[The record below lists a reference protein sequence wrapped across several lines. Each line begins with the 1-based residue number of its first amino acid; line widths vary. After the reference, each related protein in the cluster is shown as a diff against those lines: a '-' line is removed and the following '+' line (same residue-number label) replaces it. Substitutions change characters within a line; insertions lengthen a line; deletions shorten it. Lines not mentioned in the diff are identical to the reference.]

1 MLETCLNVDMND
13 GNCLLALAQQFP
25 NEFSELL
32 ISNGMCQQS
41 FGKWYWNGLLN
52 GTRSN
57 VHSFGSAV
65 QLRQQ
70 LVSMNNLTG
79 QKKSSNS
86 RDQVLMFESLNF
98 RSVECEP
105 FLIRCTGT
113 VGRYST
119 ESFWFART
127 TKQPSSTSFNVN
139 KQSKSKLY
147 ANLCQR

>member
-1 MLETCLNVDMND
+1 MLETCLNVDIND

-57 VHSFGSAV
+57 VHSGSNWSRWTIW
-65 QLRQQ
+65 LD
-70 LVSMNNLTG
+70 
-79 QKKSSNS
+79 KKQSSNS